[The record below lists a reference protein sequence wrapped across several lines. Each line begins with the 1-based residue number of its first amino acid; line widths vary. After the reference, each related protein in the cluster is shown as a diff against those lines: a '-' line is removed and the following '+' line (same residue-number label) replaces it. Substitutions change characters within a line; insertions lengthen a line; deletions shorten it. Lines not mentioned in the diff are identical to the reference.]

1 MHIYIIVLIK
11 KALGNEPLFRSGG
24 PDVKEVPKNSMPWL
38 VLLPPWWVRNGTGPS
53 RRPLCGGTL
62 IGKRHV
68 LSAAHCTPPHDAVI
82 VGEHNIRKEDGEQ
95 AYTVA
100 KVEDHPKWGIY

>member
-24 PDVKEVPKNSMPWL
+24 PDVKEVRKNSMPWL
-38 VLLPPWWVRNGTGPS
+38 VKVRG
-53 RRPLCGGTL
+53 CGGTL

-68 LSAAHCTPPHDAVI
+68 LSAAHCRPPPDRVR
-82 VGEHNIRKEDGEQ
+82 VGEHNLREQDGEET
-95 AYTVA
+95 YWVSR
-100 KVEDHPKWGIY
+100 VDDHPKYGT